1 MKVTTNYLF
10 ISITLAICC
19 LSACSK
25 SNYEDGGTNN
35 NQFNGSSLA
44 YLKAHPVENDSLLT
58 IIKLG
63 GLENLL
69 DKDDVTFFAPSLPA
83 IVRSVGALNE
93 YLYLLGQ
100 DTVKRLNQ
108 IDSLVWRKTLSNYIF
123 SGKKSLNDY
132 PQIDLVNKVAFPG
145 QAYNSFG
152 GRIMNLGVE
161 YSNASGI
168 QYAGL
173 RTLIISYPISEAD
186 LAGFWYNARVATSN
200 IHTNNGFIHII
211 RESQSIINGVFMEQ
225 HYYGFRYVDFI
236 SEATRLGIKPYKP

>member
-1 MKVTTNYLF
+1 MKATTNYLF
-10 ISITLAICC
+10 ISLSLAI
-19 LSACSK
+19 LSLAACSK

-35 NQFNGSSLA
+35 NKFNGSSFA
-44 YLKAHPVENDSLLT
+44 YLKAHPVQNDSLLT
-58 IIKLG
+58 IIELG
-63 GLENLL
+63 GLENVL
-69 DKDDVTFFAPSLPA
+69 DKEEVTFFAPSLPSIVNA
-83 IVRSVGALNE
+83 IAELNA

-100 DTVKRLNQ
+100 DTVRRLNQ

-123 SGKKSLNDY
+123 TGKKSLNDY
-132 PQIDLVNKVAFPG
+132 PQIDLVNKIAFPG
-145 QAYNSFG
+145 QAYNSYG

-186 LAGFWYNARVATSN
+186 LAGFWYNARVATNN
-200 IHTNNGFIHII
+200 IQTNNGYVHII
-211 RESQSIINGVFMEQ
+211 RESLSTINGVFMEP
-225 HYYGFRYVDFI
+225 HLYGFRLADFI